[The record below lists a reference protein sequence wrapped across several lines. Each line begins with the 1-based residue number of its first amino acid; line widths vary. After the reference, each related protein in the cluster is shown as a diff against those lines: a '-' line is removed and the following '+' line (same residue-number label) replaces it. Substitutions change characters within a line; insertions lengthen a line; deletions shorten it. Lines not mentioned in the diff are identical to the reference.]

1 MLAAMAGTGTD
12 RNARLIVAIGVF
24 KLVKAAH
31 LLALGAF
38 GATSVPSHLLRHA
51 DRLVTALGA
60 CPGHATLQRLI
71 AKLGYVDPRTIHR
84 VGLLLLAYATV
95 FMIEGLGLLER
106 RRWAEWLTV
115 LVTVSFVP
123 IEVRELAVR
132 FTVPRLLALTLNLAI
147 AAYLVWRRLEDHR
160 VRVAVAAGAS

>member
-1 MLAAMAGTGTD
+1 MLAAMAGTD
-12 RNARLIVAIGVF
+12 RSARLIVAIGVF
-24 KLVKAAH
+24 KLIKAGL

-38 GATSVPSHLLRHA
+38 GATLVPSHLLRHA

-71 AKLGYVDPRTIHR
+71 EKLGHVEPRTLHR
-84 VGLLLLAYATV
+84 MGLLLLAYATV
-95 FMIEGLGLLER
+95 FMIEGLGLLAR

-115 LVTVSFVP
+115 FVTVSFIP

-132 FTVPRLLALTLNLAI
+132 FTVPRLLALTLNLTI

-160 VRVAVAAGAS
+160 VRVPVPAGAS